1 MDALFMSQPLA
12 SLQRESE
19 DSKET
24 YSTPTRPFLL
34 SAVPLPHM
42 VSPKNTQVSGL
53 RRNDMT
59 NPASYHRSAHRKRG
73 MSTDQRS
80 QVRQEQRLGIKD
92 VSVAFPVG
100 T

>member
-1 MDALFMSQPLA
+1 MDALFMSQLLA
-12 SLQRESE
+12 SLQRE
-19 DSKET
+19 SKET

-42 VSPKNTQVSGL
+42 VSPENTQVSGL
-53 RRNDMT
+53 KRNYMT

-80 QVRQEQRLGIKD
+80 QARQEQRLGIKG
-92 VSVAFPVG
+92 VSVAFPVC